1 MKTKIILMS
10 MSVAFLL
17 AGCTAKAEANVV
29 PLMNL
34 EWFSEISD
42 VKDNLSGYN
51 LLEEREKADG
61 GNTQNLLDYSGAG
74 LFETDC
80 DLTLCFIEQ
89 GLVGFNYHDIEK
101 NNTYKEWYEKIETVY
116 GIPTE
121 RGSGMASWYD
131 DPVGESTALYLFNL
145 EEGVQISFY
154 ATSNTPDKSYSGQ
167 SSDSIYVPTPELRTP
182 IVPVIDDKP
191 ESETTAA
198 ETSSDSGN
206 SGIQT
211 SVITN
216 ESGEVIRVIDVET
229 ESGIEI
235 PEEENRTQQ
244 LQTSVSSSTGTTD
257 KNSSSATASTSSGT
271 AAGTQTTAVTT
282 VSAASG
288 TSKNKAEDFRQN
300 ILQFYATPE
309 FERRRMS
316 IYNQVYEYKTED
328 AGQPWEL
335 IMQYENVPYCN
346 KNCDTV
352 LCFTSLGLVGIN
364 YFDDDSSA
372 YDEWIADLTEIYG
385 QPTDS
390 KNDYTSWNNNP
401 LGEDT
406 MVYIFALEDGVQISF
421 FADDE
426 GSELS

>member
-1 MKTKIILMS
+1 METKIILMS
-10 MSVAFLL
+10 VSAAFLL
-17 AGCTAKAEANVV
+17 AGCTAKSETNVV

-42 VKDNLSGYN
+42 VKDSLSDYN
-51 LLEEREKADG
+51 LLEEREGTDG
-61 GNTQNLLDYSGAG
+61 GNTQNLLDYSGTE
-74 LFETDC
+74 LFEADC

-101 NNTYKEWYEKIETVY
+101 NNTYNEWFEKIETVY

-121 RGSGMASWYD
+121 KGSGMASWYD
-131 DPVGESTALYLFNL
+131 DPVGKSTALYLFNL

-167 SSDSIYVPTPELRTP
+167 SSGSIYVPTPELRTP
-182 IVPVIDDKP
+182 IVPVTDDNP
-191 ESETTAA
+191 ESETT
-198 ETSSDSGN
+198 TTKSTSDSGN

-216 ESGEVIRVIDVET
+216 ELGEVIRVIDVET
-229 ESGIEI
+229 ESGIET
-235 PEEENRTQQ
+235 PEEENGTQQ
-244 LQTSVSSSTGTTD
+244 VQTSASSSSSSTGTTD
-257 KNSSSATASTSSGT
+257 KNSSSTSSA

-282 VSAASG
+282 VSAASV
-288 TSKNKAEDFRQN
+288 TTKNKTEDFRQN

-316 IYNQVYEYKTED
+316 IYNQVYEYKTEE

-372 YDEWIADLTEIYG
+372 YDEWIANLTEIYG